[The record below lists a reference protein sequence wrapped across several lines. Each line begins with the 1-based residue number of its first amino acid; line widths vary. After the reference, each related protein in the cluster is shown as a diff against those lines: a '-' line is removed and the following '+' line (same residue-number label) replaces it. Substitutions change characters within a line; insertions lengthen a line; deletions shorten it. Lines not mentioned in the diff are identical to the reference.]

1 MKSLEDLLP
10 DARRKWLFSKLE
22 RIMHRIEQ
30 GDLPMVISEV
40 YLFGSFLKD
49 EEFPKDID
57 ILVLYDTNKTAE
69 MYEHTDS
76 SGRTHWMMWD
86 LRTSPSRLRGRLKKN
101 SERSVDLN
109 ICPTLEAFQNDL
121 EYEMDMWLS
130 IWTPEDRDW
139 RGRLFNHFLSMR
151 E

>member
-1 MKSLEDLLP
+1 MRSLKDILP
-10 DARRKWLFSKLE
+10 DDRRRWLLSKLE
-22 RIMHRIEQ
+22 RIMDRIEE
-30 GDLPMVISEV
+30 GDLPMALSEV
-40 YLFGSFLKD
+40 YLFGSFLKN

-57 ILVLYDTNKTAE
+57 ILLLYDSNKTAE
-69 MYEHTDS
+69 MYEHTDI
-76 SGRTHWMMWD
+76 SGKTRWMMWD
-86 LRTSPSRLRGRLKKN
+86 LRTSPSRLRGCLKKN

-121 EYEMDMWLS
+121 EYEMDIWLS

-139 RGRLFNHFLSMR
+139 KARLFNHFLSTM